1 MTKPRQSGETNKQ
14 KKIAI
19 VIDVEI
25 PSDSSISKKEHEK
38 VKKYQVLR

>member
-1 MTKPRQSGETNKQ
+1 MTKPSQSGETNKQ
-14 KKIAI
+14 KNIAV
-19 VIDVEI
+19 VIDIAI

>member
-1 MTKPRQSGETNKQ
+1 MTKPSQSGETNKQ
-14 KKIAI
+14 KNIA
-19 VIDVEI
+19 VVI